1 MDAVLYVMFRRALVL
16 VVALVICGSSFAIS
30 GVGLDID
37 DVFQSQDVCLSAEFF
52 GRKRSVVLDG
62 DTAFELMAQ
71 LEELKSMAESSDP
84 NMYDVSLDVLDFL
97 LSEGVIDEGEFEV
110 LTKTFS
116 FGENESNEWCFVMG
130 SGSRMMT
137 KTFVRSLPGFVAQML
152 AAPLPLLASWLQQQN
167 SPLAG
172 VVSFLASVWM
182 WTVMFALLPVDVV
195 FEALGWLTLPFGL
208 FKQVSF
214 TGRGIGEQF
223 WLYSYGSQGEKYVDQ
238 NSSSNELFVDIVG
251 FSGLTL
257 YFEIPQSYA
266 YDVYV
271 GSGFLFGV
279 ALRVE

>member
-1 MDAVLYVMFRRALVL
+1 MFRRSLVF
-16 VVALVICGSSFAIS
+16 VVAIIVCVSSCAVS
-30 GVGLDID
+30 GVGLDDELFSSDQGIG
-37 DVFQSQDVCLSAEFF
+37 LSATLF
-52 GRKRSVVLDG
+52 GKKRSIVLDQ
-62 DTAFELMAQ
+62 DTAFELMGQ
-71 LEELKSMAESSDP
+71 LDELKAMAESFDSD
-84 NMYDVSLDVLDFL
+84 MHAASLEVLEFL
-97 LSEGVIDEGEFEV
+97 YFEGVIDAGEFEV
-110 LTKTFS
+110 LVETFS

-137 KTFVRSLPGFVAQML
+137 KTFVRSLPGFVAQL
-152 AAPLPLLASWLQQQN
+152 LSAPLPLLASWLQQQN

-195 FEALGWLTLPFGL
+195 FEVLGWLTLPFGL

-214 TGRGIGEQF
+214 TGRGIGENF
-223 WLYSYGSQGEKYVDQ
+223 WLYSYGSQGEKYVTE
-238 NSSSNELFVDIVG
+238 NTSSNELFVDVVG